1 MLDKINFKCKINIAV
16 KKSQLILENL
26 KKERNIQ

>member
-1 MLDKINFKCKINIAV
+1 MLDKIIFKCKINIEV